1 MLASAIR
8 TAAVSH
14 RVSAIPIGRREMTT
28 ALAALERI
36 GLVLSLE
43 RDATVFFEGSDAKSY
58 FKVTRG
64 IIRTCKLLLDGRRLI
79 SDFYLPGDFF
89 GLTGEGENLWSAEA
103 VTAVTLMRWTRKH
116 VDGLAEQHLGVAKCL
131 RSMVSDDIVS
141 AQEHMLLL
149 GRKDATEKVASF
161 LLMMADRG
169 GDSQRVSLPMTRLDM
184 ADYLGLT
191 VETVSRTVTQ
201 LRSRRLIRVQDS
213 HDVIF
218 VNRGAIEDLANA
230 A

>member
-1 MLASAIR
+1 MLATAIR
-8 TAAVSH
+8 TAAASH
-14 RVSAIPIGRREMTT
+14 RISAIPIGRLEMTT

-43 RDATVFFEGSDAKSY
+43 RDATVFFEGGDAKSY
-58 FKVTRG
+58 FKVSRG
-64 IIRTCKLLLDGRRLI
+64 IIRNCTLLSDGRRFI
-79 SDFYLPGDFF
+79 SDFYLSGNFF
-89 GLTGEGENLWSAEA
+89 GLTGEGQNLCSAEA
-103 VTAVTLMRWTRKH
+103 VTAVTLVRWTRKS
-116 VDGLAEQHLGVAKCL
+116 VAGLAERHPGVAKCL
-131 RSMVSDDIVS
+131 RLMVNDDIAA

-169 GDSQRVSLPMTRLDM
+169 GDSHRASLPMTRLDI

-191 VETVSRTVTQ
+191 IETVSRTVTE
-201 LRSRRLIRVQDS
+201 LRSRRLIRLQDS
-213 HDVIF
+213 HDVIL
-218 VNRGAIEDLANA
+218 VNRGAIEELANA

>member
-1 MLASAIR
+1 MLAIAVP
-8 TAAVSH
+8 TARASD
-14 RVSAIPIGRREMTT
+14 RFPIAPFVRREMTA

-36 GLVLSLE
+36 GLVVSLE
-43 RDATVFFEGSDAKSY
+43 RDATVFFEGGDANSY
-58 FKVTRG
+58 FKVIRG
-64 IIRTCKLLLDGRRLI
+64 IIRSCKFLSDGRRLI

-103 VTAVTLMRWTRKH
+103 VTAVTLVRWTRKS
-116 VDGLAEQHLGVAKCL
+116 VDGLAAQHPAVGKCL
-131 RSMVSDDIVS
+131 RSMVNEDIAS

-169 GDSQRVSLPMTRLDM
+169 GDPQRVSLPMTRLDI

-191 VETVSRTVTQ
+191 IETVSRTVTQ

-218 VNRGAIEDLANA
+218 LNRDAIEDLANA